1 MKVTFISSHNSIP
14 AGFEFELGLGESVRL
29 NGILLNEDT
38 VFDLED
44 LGIVSIDDGAC
55 EDCCNCVAPT
65 SSTSSVTCYL
75 VGEER
80 NKVTEAVGADINNA
94 KFVFGSEYKFYDI
107 ENRTWKVSRLK
118 KTASHLGRIAGG
130 FAVPVDATAKKMFNR
145 LEKLNVMYN
154 LGLNREIV
162 RDITGYRN

>member
-14 AGFEFELGLGESVRL
+14 AGFEFELGLGESIRI
-29 NGILLNEDT
+29 NGILLNEEA

-44 LGIVSIDDGAC
+44 LWIVSIDD
-55 EDCCNCVAPT
+55 CCNECVAQTP
-65 SSTSSVTCYL
+65 STSLVICHL

-80 NKVTEAVGADINNA
+80 NKVAEAVGADINNE

-107 ENRTWKVSRLK
+107 ENRTWKTSRLK

-130 FAVPVDATAKKMFNR
+130 FAVPIDATDKKMFNR
-145 LEKLNVMYN
+145 LEKLNTMYN
-154 LGLNREIV
+154 LGLNREV
-162 RDITGYRN
+162 CREVTNYYN